1 MTSNIP
7 AESPPSY
14 NSLFMVKKTTLLE
27 QSSYLTRLNSFGCR
41 EKTRKNTAFIVSVT
55 FNSDVFPKIKKDGV
69 FRIIP
74 NKEYKNLLSTLN
86 ENSEFKSDS
95 GETFANI
102 FRLYDATTNQLAC
115 VGYGQYTNTAGQTAL
130 EGKPTQLIVTK
141 KGSSQSKIDEI
152 FQNFLHDWAAS
163 FGISELI
170 IEGRVI
176 QIPKTE
182 QELIAAQYCKANSS
196 ALPWSTYEEGR
207 LSQTH
212 QKTYAL
218 MGSQLGDNPEDI
230 SDSIQGTY
238 MIKLFQEN
246 TLKEMNIFAQSVR
259 TYFFGSPFTKSKLFK
274 IYYYNN
280 SSLKNEDDQI
290 YGIQIFENIKDDIMG
305 DAKQEGFEKKQ
316 AKYRGKMEQL
326 KQKQELKA
334 RKQYKNLLKGGA
346 SNTLPTQEILSTIP
360 ELDQI
365 LQKVNARKGFASNDI
380 EQLADLLAK
389 NGAERYTI
397 DKINNSN
404 KKTMVNDFLNIESYK
419 KIIDEFIVLVKKC
432 NFRFDCKSKKQV
444 QGMKGQGS
452 DISDT
457 LSGAL
462 VRTFNDLND
471 LFDEFVAETYFSG
484 DITNSNFVITDNYP
498 ELKQAY
504 IKAFVK
510 LQQQAKISRRGTG
523 PLNYDTKAAI
533 RKEKG
538 LDPEEDGSYR
548 LTVISNFFGTLAANY
563 LSPVGRAIKRGAVAT
578 GRAIERGAVATKRGI
593 GKGLEGVGKR
603 AIKTG
608 QSLQGK
614 SPKNLQNEPYL
625 QNEPEDLYEAGGGRR
640 KRKNK
645 TNRVNKRKPRYYLK
659 TLKNRKSKSKNKSKK
674 GKV

>member
-1 MTSNIP
+1 
-7 AESPPSY
+7 
-14 NSLFMVKKTTLLE
+14 
-27 QSSYLTRLNSFGCR
+27 
-41 EKTRKNTAFIVSVT
+41 
-55 FNSDVFPKIKKDGV
+55 
-69 FRIIP
+69 
-74 NKEYKNLLSTLN
+74 
-86 ENSEFKSDS
+86 
-95 GETFANI
+95 
-102 FRLYDATTNQLAC
+102 
-115 VGYGQYTNTAGQTAL
+115 
-130 EGKPTQLIVTK
+130 
-141 KGSSQSKIDEI
+141 
-152 FQNFLHDWAAS
+152 
-163 FGISELI
+163 
-170 IEGRVI
+170 
-176 QIPKTE
+176 
-182 QELIAAQYCKANSS
+182 
-196 ALPWSTYEEGR
+196 
-207 LSQTH
+207 
-212 QKTYAL
+212 
-218 MGSQLGDNPEDI
+218 
-230 SDSIQGTY
+230 

-246 TLKEMNIFAQSVR
+246 TLKEMNIFAKTVR

-274 IYYYNN
+274 VYYSGN
-280 SSLKNEDDQI
+280 LLVKNDRDEI
-290 YGIQIFENIKDDIMG
+290 YGLRIFERIKDDIIG

-316 AKYRGKMEQL
+316 AKYGNKMEQL

-404 KKTMVNDFLNIESYK
+404 KKTMVNDFLNIDSYK

-444 QGMKGQGS
+444 QGQDS
-452 DISDT
+452 TESNE

-484 DITNSNFVITDNYP
+484 DITNSNFIITDNYP

-510 LQQQAKISRRGTG
+510 LQQQAKLSRRGTG

-548 LTVISNFFGTLAANY
+548 LAAISNFFGALAANY
-563 LSPVGRAIKRGAVAT
+563 LAPAGRAIKRGAVAT

-593 GKGLEGVGKR
+593 GQGLEGLGKK
-603 AIKTG
+603 AVKTG
-608 QSLQGK
+608 QSLQGHR
-614 SPKNLQNEPYL
+614 YL
-625 QNEPEDLYEAGGGRR
+625 QNEPEPSVGSNTDLFEAGGGRR

-659 TLKNRKSKSKNKSKK
+659 TLKNRKGQSKKSKK
-674 GKV
+674 GKRVKR

>member
-7 AESPPSY
+7 AESPPPY
-14 NSLFMVKKTTLLE
+14 NSLFMINKTTLLE

-41 EKTRKNTAFIVSVT
+41 EKTRKNTAYVVSVT

-95 GETFANI
+95 SETFANI

-170 IEGRVI
+170 NGGRII

-182 QELIAAQYCKANSS
+182 QELIAAQYCKANPNSQ
-196 ALPWSTYEEGR
+196 PWSTYEQGR

-230 SDSIQGTY
+230 SNSIQGSY
-238 MIKLFQEN
+238 MIKLFQES

-274 IYYYNN
+274 IYYSGN
-280 SSLKNEDDQI
+280 LLVKNDPDEI
-290 YGIQIFENIKDDIMG
+290 YGLRIFENIKDHIMG

-316 AKYRGKMEQL
+316 DKYRGKMEQL

-334 RKQYKNLLKGGA
+334 KKQYKNLLKGGA
-346 SNTLPTQEILSTIP
+346 SNTLPTQEILSNIP
-360 ELDQI
+360 ELNQI
-365 LQKVNARKGFASNDI
+365 LQKVMNRKGFASNDI

-404 KKTMVNDFLNIESYK
+404 KKTMVNDFLNIDSYK

-452 DISDT
+452 TESNE

-484 DITNSNFVITDNYP
+484 DITNSNFIITDNYP

-548 LTVISNFFGTLAANY
+548 LAVISNFFGALAANY
-563 LSPVGRAIKRGAVAT
+563 LAPAGRAIKRGAVAT
-578 GRAIERGAVATKRGI
+578 KRGI
-593 GKGLEGVGKR
+593 RRGLEGVGNTLKR
-603 AIKTG
+603 SGQKMQGIK
-608 QSLQGK
+608 SNK
-614 SPKNLQNEPYL
+614 YPLQNETSTTSVG
-625 QNEPEDLYEAGGGRR
+625 QNPTTGLFEAGGGGRR

-645 TNRVNKRKPRYYLK
+645 TNRINKRKPRYYLK
-659 TLKNRKSKSKNKSKK
+659 TLKKRKGKSKK
-674 GKV
+674 NKK